1 MRSKIY
7 YFLASLYLL
16 FLRKNIFYWYYY
28 NIFKNIYYEKNKN
41 ILLAYVNRQIVLVN
55 KKFNFNIQ
63 LLTIESRLSDLT
75 IDPDAI
81 RSKELIIRHKLSVF
95 TKFNPFNQT
104 TYTSGT
110 TGTPMKMIFSFRDS
124 QKTQAAWDVYLDT
137 IGVKSFDERARFSGR
152 LNAKNGDMISAD
164 LPLIKTRLYNSYNI
178 SKTTI
183 KDYVESLNKYKP
195 KLIEGYPSALFQLC
209 KYILLF
215 DLKIDFIPKAISCT
229 AETLRIDQRQ
239 LIQEVFNCK
248 VYNQYASS
256 EGAPFITECK
266 NGKYHLLL
274 YTGLIHNVRDVEGVA
289 VTSFRNSIIPLINYF
304 IGDIITFKDKFLFN
318 NEKCDCGTLMPIIS
332 NIQGRLED
340 TIQTK
345 SKGNIERL
353 DPVFKGLEG
362 ILNSQIIQRGDG
374 KIDVFVEL
382 RTNIEKSRIVDR
394 LQKNL
399 FAVLGDDMI
408 INVLVVNNIP
418 KGVNGKFKAVICEL

>member
-1 MRSKIY
+1 MASKEVSSVRVFARFRPTRSNHTELTSCDIDQTLHQIRLGDRNR
-7 YFLASLYLL
+7 FRFDGVLTSTSTQIGTFETIGSQAVVEVMNG
-16 FLRKNIFYWYYY
+16 FNATI
-28 NIFKNIYYEKNKN
+28 
-41 ILLAYVNRQIVLVN
+41 LAYG
-55 KKFNFNIQ
+55 
-63 LLTIESRLSDLT
+63 
-75 IDPDAI
+75 
-81 RSKELIIRHKLSVF
+81 
-95 TKFNPFNQT
+95 QT
-104 TYTSGT
+104 GSGKT
-110 TGTPMKMIFSFRDS
+110 HTMLGAGFGEGAAA
-124 QKTQAAWDVYLDT
+124 TQAAWDVYLHT
-137 IGVKSFDERARFSGR
+137 IGVKPFDERARFSGR
-152 LNAKNGDMISAD
+152 LNAKNGDMISVD

-195 KLIEGYPSALFQLC
+195 KLVEGYPSALFQLC

-345 SKGNIERL
+345 SKG
-353 DPVFKGLEG
+353 DFKL
-362 ILNSQIIQRGDG
+362 
-374 KIDVFVEL
+374 
-382 RTNIEKSRIVDR
+382 
-394 LQKNL
+394 
-399 FAVLGDDMI
+399 
-408 INVLVVNNIP
+408 
-418 KGVNGKFKAVICEL
+418 